1 MRLAEVSKA
10 AVVIVAAAAAVVV
23 MRMAAAAVA
32 NVGISAAA
40 VMIVSMG
47 AAAVVNVSI
56 AAAAVVGVGTPAAA
70 AVGVGTPAA
79 AAADMMILQLTG
91 NLRVHAN
98 MYLCHSACSADV
110 HEACAQCQKLCV
122 RYKPHSNTSHGLYC
136 TTTTKGIMH
145 WLAHAACSRAT
156 CCSYCSAQCYKCQDV
171 HAE

>member
-70 AVGVGTPAA
+70 AVGVGTPA